1 MDKFIRKYYVTH
13 TWIPAYQTYQDIE
26 LLCSFMSYIQ
36 TSECEI
42 FDLFQGINIWAWFD
56 GTISHADMNY
66 LLVIKFHVDFSVSLF
81 VFCVAFNVFCRLGLC
96 FSIKAHLGTNTV
108 TYQADKVSLVC
119 WLDICFLTVKTEKN
133 NK

>member
-1 MDKFIRKYYVTH
+1 
-13 TWIPAYQTYQDIE
+13 
-26 LLCSFMSYIQ
+26 
-36 TSECEI
+36 
-42 FDLFQGINIWAWFD
+42 
-56 GTISHADMNY
+56 MNY

-119 WLDICFLTVKTEKN
+119 
-133 NK
+133 